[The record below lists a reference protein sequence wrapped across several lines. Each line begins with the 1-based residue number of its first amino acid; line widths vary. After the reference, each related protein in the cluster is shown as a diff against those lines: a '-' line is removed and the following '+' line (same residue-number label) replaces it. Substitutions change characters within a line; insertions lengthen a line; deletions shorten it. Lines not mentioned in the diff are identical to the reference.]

1 MNTTDPR
8 VDRFIERQTTW
19 RSETEMLRSI
29 ALSAGLSEEMK
40 WGKPCYSFEGKN
52 IAITQGFKDQCAFMF
67 FKGALLKDPD
77 GLMEPPGPNS
87 HAARRVMFSGA
98 KDIAALEGDV
108 RNFILQAV
116 EAERPGHD
124 GSQRHEPELHRT
136 DSDGLTQHRRAAL
149 AAPRPIGGC
158 SCEFLLERL
167 EQAGTEDVDEPPQHR
182 ESAIGLVTEGATGN
196 DQKRIGRDSVDHE
209 SRPDGGGADG

>member
-116 EAERPGHD
+116 EAEKAGLTVVTKR
-124 GSQRHEPELHRT
+124 EPEPLAKELT
-136 DSDGLTQHRRAAL
+136 LVFGEVPGLEEAFFGLTPGRQRAYNLHFTSAKQSATRRA
-149 AAPRPIGGC
+149 RI
-158 SCEFLLERL
+158 ER
-167 EQAGTEDVDEPPQHR
+167 AVPQ
-182 ESAIGLVTEGATGN
+182 ILKGQGL
-196 DQKRIGRDSVDHE
+196 RD
-209 SRPDGGGADG
+209 